1 MSEMP
6 DAGHRSGRPLGLR
19 HAAFFPVIEGV
30 TQVEAA
36 LHSAEKQ
43 RIAALR
49 SYEILDT
56 PREEEFDDIVRVVSA
71 ICETPISVINLID
84 HGRQWFRAEV
94 QAIAAV
100 HQQRRLP
107 ASMRSKPVSATPKS
121 DPTRQARLD

>member
-1 MSEMP
+1 MP
-6 DAGHRSGRPLGLR
+6 DAGHRSGRPLGFGTPLFSR
-19 HAAFFPVIEGV
+19 LLKGLPR
-30 TQVEAA
+30 VEAA

-49 SYEILDT
+49 SST
-56 PREEEFDDIVRVVSA
+56 RRAEEEFDDIVRVVSA

-94 QAIAAV
+94 QAIATV